1 MTVTLQK
8 QVIAMRKNL
17 LTYGA
22 LFVAS
27 LSLTLLA
34 RHLTTPSAAGGAPVA
49 APTQSAPLSAVQS
62 VVSHWTST
70 APPQSQPPKPK
81 SVPPP
86 GAALPTI
93 EEMARQNVI
102 DEQNRVEARIRSL
115 RIQLENTENAAERP
129 AVVRAL
135 FNLVLSSGDPRGEI
149 RELIR
154 MATMDGDEGAA
165 AAAKQ
170 IYDQLPPLPTPK

>member
-1 MTVTLQK
+1 
-8 QVIAMRKNL
+8 
-17 LTYGA
+17 
-22 LFVAS
+22 
-27 LSLTLLA
+27 
-34 RHLTTPSAAGGAPVA
+34 
-49 APTQSAPLSAVQS
+49 
-62 VVSHWTST
+62 
-70 APPQSQPPKPK
+70 
-81 SVPPP
+81 
-86 GAALPTI
+86 LPTI

-154 MATMDGDEGAA
+154 MATLDGDEQAA

-170 IYDQLPPLPTPK
+170 IYDQLPPPPAQPK

>member
-1 MTVTLQK
+1 
-8 QVIAMRKNL
+8 MRKPL

-27 LSLTLLA
+27 MSLTLLA
-34 RHLTTPSAAGGAPVA
+34 RHLATPSAAGSTPVA
-49 APTQSAPLSAVQS
+49 APILSAPLSAVQS
-62 VVSHWTST
+62 AASHWMST
-70 APPQSQPPKPK
+70 APPQTQPAKPK
-81 SVPPP
+81 FVPPP
-86 GAALPTI
+86 GAALPTV

-135 FNLVLSSGDPRGEI
+135 FNLVLANGDPRGEI

-154 MATMDGDEGAA
+154 MATLDGDEGAA

-170 IYDQLPPLPTPK
+170 IYDQLPPQPTPK